1 MARASTQRKRRP
13 RPPAQRSAQSAEDLM
28 FFPKLRRRA
37 KWVFLLL
44 AIAFGGGFLIFGV
57 GAGGSGIGDY
67 VADLLNRPVSSEG
80 PSLDDAREAAAER
93 PNDPRARLDLAR
105 AAQREAQVD
114 EAIAAY
120 ESYRALRP
128 RDEDALRSLSALYG
142 QKVAEA
148 QRRAA
153 VATNEAQEASLPQTF
168 APEDSP
174 FLQELT
180 GNAISERVSARA
192 EARAQAANAEA
203 QRLSNLQLDI
213 YRDLT
218 LLVDDEPLLFLQLA
232 QASENAQDYESAVA
246 AYEQFLEL
254 APNNPNAE
262 QIEQRVDALKT
273 FIEQTGGGG
282 TGDGSTGG
290 SAGE

>member
-1 MARASTQRKRRP
+1 MARASTQRKRRT
-13 RPPAQRSAQSAEDLM
+13 RPPAQRSAKSAEDLM

-67 VADLLNRPVSSEG
+67 VADLLNRPVSTDGPGLEG
-80 PSLDDAREAAAER
+80 AREAVAEK
-93 PNDPRARLDLAR
+93 PNDPQARLDLAR
-105 AAQREAQVD
+105 AAQREGQVD

-120 ESYRALRP
+120 ERYRAMRP
-128 RDEDALRSLSALYG
+128 QDEDALRSLAALYG

-148 QRRAA
+148 QQNAA
-153 VATNEAQEASLPQTF
+153 VATNAAQEASLPQTF

-174 FLQELT
+174 FLQEIT

-192 EARAQAANAEA
+192 EARAQTANAEA
-203 QRLSNLQLDI
+203 QRLSNLQLDVF
-213 YRDLT
+213 RDLT
-218 LLVDDEPLLFLQLA
+218 LLVDDDPLLFLQFA

-262 QIEQRVDALKT
+262 QIEQRIEALKT
-273 FIEQTGGGG
+273 FMEQTGGTG
-282 TGDGSTGG
+282 TGDGSE
-290 SAGE
+290 GE